1 MIPYQCVDDDG
12 KESKAK
18 DLELTENLNFFF
30 ATLLLIFILKEAG
43 PLLPSSMQ
51 IRAPHGEYE
60 YQRPGA

>member
-1 MIPYQCVDDDG
+1 MNPYQCVVDDG

-18 DLELTENLNFFF
+18 DPALNEILNFFLCTIVIEF
-30 ATLLLIFILKEAG
+30 EAG

-60 YQRPGA
+60 YVAPTE